1 MFFSDERAQF
11 FKPLTGKYRE
21 QVVECL
27 RLLHERLYSAQAD
40 YGESLKRDQVLDVF
54 SEALE
59 RAPLLD
65 GDEDNTRF
73 RNNREQAGW
82 VLTLLVEHGWL
93 KRDKDEASFQST
105 YPFSRTGRL
114 FTQTLAEIDGRSVRT
129 RHRNTRNTLN
139 ALSAFMD
146 RGEVYDLLDAHEH
159 SERIIADFTDIIAE
173 LEERKREL
181 VKEVEAQQLVQQAS
195 DQFFE
200 FMEKRFQPDVAIRMS
215 ADSVEKHRDRIRHT
229 IEKIKRKPRA
239 WKTLAEQELRRL
251 APDLV
256 VSQDASV
263 LFQLLD
269 SIDTRMRNASEIML
283 PALRRTLQ
291 GFTRR
296 ADIIIRQLSYLHSQ
310 KHNDIVGLCQQ
321 LSELDET
328 TYDQRLAQAGDAMAS
343 LHLGLIDPAQVR
355 LREQRTKRLVNNRMV
370 ELDEPDTATRREL
383 ATQQLLEKA
392 FNINGGALRDYLR
405 EALGASRRIDNR
417 DLPVNNARDLLAM
430 SHIIELGSADHAAAG
445 LRLRIEPT
453 EPIRDEHYFVH
464 RDGFLLELELDD
476 SAHTR
481 SAHSATAPATRPE

>member
-1 MFFSDERAQF
+1 MFFTEDRHQF

-21 QVVECL
+21 QVAECL

-40 YGESLKRDQVLDVF
+40 YGESLKREQVLDVF

-59 RAPLLD
+59 RAPLLEG
-65 GDEDNTRF
+65 GDEDGGRF
-73 RNNREQAGW
+73 RNNREQAAW
-82 VLTLLVEHGWL
+82 ILNTLVEHGWL

-114 FTQTLAEIDGRSVRT
+114 FTQTLAEVDGRGIRT

-139 ALSAFMD
+139 ALAAFLD

-215 ADSVEKHRDRIRHT
+215 ADSVEKHRDRIQNT
-229 IEKIKRKPRA
+229 IERIRRKPKA
-239 WKTLAEQELRRL
+239 WKRNAELELRRL

-256 VSQDASV
+256 INPEGSV
-263 LFQLLD
+263 LWQLLD
-269 SIDTRMRNASEIML
+269 SIETRMRSAAEIML

-310 KHNDIVGLCQQ
+310 QHSDIVGLCRE
-321 LSELDET
+321 LSELDDT
-328 TYDQRLAQAGDAMAS
+328 TAAKRLEAAGQAMAH
-343 LHLGLIDPAQVR
+343 LRLGLVDPAQNR
-355 LREQRTKRLVNNRMV
+355 LREQREKRQVQSRMAH
-370 ELDEPDTATRREL
+370 LDAPDPATLRDL
-383 ATQQLLEKA
+383 AIQQLLEKA
-392 FNINGGALRDYLR
+392 FSIHGEGLRDYLR
-405 EALGASRRIDNR
+405 QALGASRRIDNR
-417 DLPVNNARDLLAM
+417 DLPVNNATDLLAL
-430 SHIIELGSADHAAAG
+430 SHVIELGSADHRASG
-445 LRLRIEPT
+445 FRLRIEPT
-453 EPIRDEHYFVH
+453 DPIIGEPYFAR
-464 RDGFLLELELDD
+464 RDGFLLELEHDD
-476 SAHTR
+476 DT
-481 SAHSATAPATRPE
+481 

>member
-1 MFFSDERAQF
+1 MFFTDEREQF

-21 QVVECL
+21 QVAECV
-27 RLLHERLYSAQAD
+27 RLLHERLYGSQAD

-59 RAPLLD
+59 RAPLLE
-65 GDEDNTRF
+65 GDDEAGRF

-82 VLTLLVEHGWL
+82 ILNLLVEHGWL

-114 FTQTLAEIDGRSVRT
+114 FTQTLAEVDGRSVRT

-139 ALSAFMD
+139 ALAAFAE

-181 VKEVEAQQLVQQAS
+181 VREVESRQLVQQAS

-215 ADSVEKHRDRIRHT
+215 ADSVEKHRDRIRAV
-229 IEKIKRKPRA
+229 IERIKRKPKA
-239 WKTLAEQELRRL
+239 WKARAEKELRRL
-251 APDLV
+251 APDLI
-256 VSQDASV
+256 VSAEASV

-310 KHNDIVGLCQQ
+310 KHGDIVGLCQR
-321 LSELDET
+321 LSGLDDD
-328 TYDQRLAQAGDAMAS
+328 TYARRLGQAGEAMAS

-355 LREQRTKRLVNNRMV
+355 LREQRAQRTVRHRMV
-370 ELDEPDTATRREL
+370 ELDEPDRDTLRDL
-383 ATQQLLEKA
+383 ATEQLLEKA

-405 EALGASRRIDNR
+405 DALGASRRIDNR
-417 DLPVNNARDLLAM
+417 DLPVNNARDLLAL
-430 SHIIELGSADHAAAG
+430 SHVIELGSADHAAAG
-445 LRLRIEPT
+445 FRLRIEPT
-453 EPIRDEHYFVH
+453 DVVRDEHYFVR
-464 RDGFLLELELDD
+464 RDGFLLELEQDD
-476 SAHTR
+476 T
-481 SAHSATAPATRPE
+481 TARPE

>member
-1 MFFSDERAQF
+1 MFFEDERVQF

-27 RLLHERLYSAQAD
+27 RLLHERLYSAKAD

-65 GDEDNTRF
+65 EGEDESGRF
-73 RNNREQAGW
+73 RTNREQAGW
-82 VLTLLVEHGWL
+82 ILNVLIEHGWL
-93 KRDKDEASFQST
+93 KRDKDEASFRST

-114 FTQTLAEIDGRSVRT
+114 FTQTLSEADGRSVRT

-139 ALSAFMD
+139 ALAAFLD

-159 SERIIADFTDIIAE
+159 SERIISDFTDIIAE

-181 VKEVEAQQLVQQAS
+181 MREVESQQLVQQAS

-200 FMEKRFQPDVAIRMS
+200 FMEKRFQPDVAIRLS
-215 ADSVEKHRDRIRHT
+215 ADSVEKHRDRIQNT
-229 IEKIKRKPRA
+229 IDRIRRKPTA
-239 WKTLAEQELRRL
+239 WKKNVEEELRRL
-251 APDLV
+251 APDLI

-263 LFQLLD
+263 LWQLLD
-269 SIDTRMRNASEIML
+269 SIETRMRNASEIML

-291 GFTRR
+291 SFTRR

-310 KHNDIVGLCQQ
+310 KHNDIIGLCRELASLDENDFKRRLEAAGRTMGSLHVGLV
-321 LSELDET
+321 
-328 TYDQRLAQAGDAMAS
+328 
-343 LHLGLIDPAQVR
+343 DPAQVR
-355 LREQRTKRLVNNRMV
+355 LREQQARRTVQSRMPV
-370 ELDEPDTATRREL
+370 LDKPDAVTLREL

-405 EALGASRRIDNR
+405 DALGASRRIDNR
-417 DLPVNNARDLLAM
+417 DLPINNARDLLAL
-430 SHIIELGSADHAAAG
+430 SHVIELGSADHSAAG
-445 LRLRIEPT
+445 FRLRIEPT
-453 EPIRDEHYFVH
+453 EPIHDEHYFSR
-464 RDGFLLELELDD
+464 RDGFLLELEHDD
-476 SAHTR
+476 DTK
-481 SAHSATAPATRPE
+481 RPE

>member
-1 MFFSDERAQF
+1 MFFTDEREQF

-21 QVVECL
+21 QVAECV
-27 RLLHERLYSAQAD
+27 RLLHERLYSSQAD
-40 YGESLKRDQVLDVF
+40 YGESLKRDQVLEVF

-59 RAPLLD
+59 RAPLLE
-65 GDEDNTRF
+65 GDDEAGRF

-82 VLTLLVEHGWL
+82 ILNLLVEHGWL

-114 FTQTLAEIDGRSVRT
+114 FTQTLAEVDGRSVRT

-139 ALSAFMD
+139 ALAAFAD

-181 VKEVEAQQLVQQAS
+181 VKEVESRQLVQQAS

-215 ADSVEKHRDRIRHT
+215 ADSVEKHRDRIRVV
-229 IEKIKRKPRA
+229 IEQIKRKPKA
-239 WKTLAEQELRRL
+239 WKARAEKELRRL
-251 APDLV
+251 APDLI
-256 VSQDASV
+256 VSADASV

-310 KHNDIVGLCQQ
+310 KHGDIVGLCQQ
-321 LSELDET
+321 LSELDDH
-328 TYDQRLAQAGDAMAS
+328 TYTQRLGQAGEAMAS

-355 LREQRTKRLVNNRMV
+355 LREARAPRKVEHRMA
-370 ELDEPDTATRREL
+370 ELDEPDDATLRAL
-383 ATQQLLEKA
+383 ATERLLESA
-392 FNINGGALRDYLR
+392 FHINGGALRDYLR

-417 DLPVNNARDLLAM
+417 DLPVNNARDLLAL
-430 SHIIELGSADHAAAG
+430 SHVIELGSADHAAAG
-445 LRLRIEPT
+445 FRLRIEPT
-453 EPIRDEHYFVH
+453 DAVRDEHYFVR
-464 RDGFLLELELDD
+464 RDGFLLELEQDD
-476 SAHTR
+476 PKAS
-481 SAHSATAPATRPE
+481 PE

>member
-1 MFFSDERAQF
+1 MFFTDEREQF

-21 QVVECL
+21 QVVECV
-27 RLLHERLYSAQAD
+27 RLLHERLYSAKAD

-54 SEALE
+54 CEALE
-59 RAPLLD
+59 RAPLLE
-65 GDEDNTRF
+65 GDDDAGRF

-82 VLTLLVEHGWL
+82 ILNTLVEHGWL

-105 YPFSRTGRL
+105 YPFSRGGRL
-114 FTQTLAEIDGRSVRT
+114 FTQTLVEMDGRRART

-139 ALSAFMD
+139 ALNAFAE

-181 VKEVEAQQLVQQAS
+181 VKEVEARQLVQQAS

-215 ADSVEKHRDRIRHT
+215 ADSVEKHRDRIRAAV
-229 IEKIKRKPRA
+229 ERIKRKPKSWKARA
-239 WKTLAEQELRRL
+239 ERDLRQR

-256 VSQDASV
+256 VSQEASV

-269 SIDTRMRNASEIML
+269 SIDLRMRNASEIML

-296 ADIIIRQLSYLHSQ
+296 ADIIIRQLSYLHTQ
-310 KHNDIVGLCQQ
+310 KHNDIVGLCQS
-321 LSELDET
+321 LSELDDA
-328 TYDQRLAQAGDAMAS
+328 TYARRLGQAGEALAS
-343 LHLGLIDPAQVR
+343 LHLGLVDPAQVR
-355 LREQRTKRLVNNRMV
+355 PREQRARRTVRHQMV
-370 ELDEPDTATRREL
+370 ELDEPDRDTLRDL

-417 DLPVNNARDLLAM
+417 DLPVNNARDLLAL
-430 SHIIELGSADHAAAG
+430 SHVIELGSADHAAAG
-445 LRLRIEPT
+445 FRLRIEPT
-453 EPIRDEHYFVH
+453 DVVRDEHYFVH
-464 RDGFLLELELDD
+464 RDGFLLELEQDD
-476 SAHTR
+476 T
-481 SAHSATAPATRPE
+481 TARPE

>member
-1 MFFSDERAQF
+1 MFFKDERAQF
-11 FKPLTGKYRE
+11 FRPLTGKYRE
-21 QVVECL
+21 QVAECL
-27 RLLHERLYSAQAD
+27 RLLHERLYSAMAD

-54 SEALE
+54 VEALE

-65 GDEDNTRF
+65 DSDDDSGRF

-82 VLTLLVEHGWL
+82 ILNLLVEHGWL

-139 ALSAFMD
+139 ALAAFIE

-159 SERIIADFTDIIAE
+159 SERIVADFTDIIAE

-181 VKEVEAQQLVQQAS
+181 VKEVESQQLVQQAS

-215 ADSVEKHRDRIRHT
+215 ADSVEKHRDRIQKT
-229 IEKIKRKPRA
+229 IEQIRNQPRR
-239 WKTLAEQELRRL
+239 WKANAERELRRL

-256 VSQDASV
+256 VSNEASV

-269 SIDTRMRNASEIML
+269 SIETRMRNASEIML

-310 KHNDIVGLCQQ
+310 KHNDIVGLCQE
-321 LSELDET
+321 LAELDDD
-328 TYDQRLAQAGDAMAS
+328 TYRERLQRAGDAMAS

-355 LREQRTKRLVNNRMV
+355 LRAQRTQQVVENRMV
-370 ELDEPDTATRREL
+370 ELDEPDAATLREL
-383 ATQQLLEKA
+383 ATEQLLEKA

-405 EALGASRRIDNR
+405 DALGASRRIDNR

-430 SHIIELGSADHAAAG
+430 SHVIELGSADHAAAG
-445 LRLRIEPT
+445 FRLRIEPT
-453 EPIRDEHYFVH
+453 EPIVSF
-464 RDGFLLELELDD
+464 
-476 SAHTR
+476 
-481 SAHSATAPATRPE
+481 PAR

>member
-1 MFFSDERAQF
+1 MFFRDEQVQF

-27 RLLHERLYSAQAD
+27 RLLHERLYSAKAD

-65 GDEDNTRF
+65 DSEDEGGRF
-73 RNNREQAGW
+73 RTNREQAGW
-82 VLTLLVEHGWL
+82 ILNVLVEHGWL

-114 FTQTLAEIDGRSVRT
+114 FTQTLAEADGRSVRT

-139 ALSAFMD
+139 ALAAFLD

-159 SERIIADFTDIIAE
+159 SERIISDFTDIIAE

-181 VKEVEAQQLVQQAS
+181 MREVESQQLVQQAS

-200 FMEKRFQPDVAIRMS
+200 FMEKRFQPDVAIRLS
-215 ADSVEKHRDRIRHT
+215 ADSVEKHRDRIQNSIDCIR
-229 IEKIKRKPRA
+229 RKPTA
-239 WKTLAEQELRRL
+239 WKKNVEEELRRL
-251 APDLV
+251 APDLI
-256 VSQDASV
+256 VSQNASV
-263 LFQLLD
+263 LWQLLD
-269 SIDTRMRNASEIML
+269 SIETRMRSASEIML

-310 KHNDIVGLCQQ
+310 KHNDIVGLCR
-321 LSELDET
+321 ELATLEEQDFK
-328 TYDQRLAQAGDAMAS
+328 QRLETAGLTMGS
-343 LHLGLIDPAQVR
+343 LHVGLVDPAQVR
-355 LREQRTKRLVNNRMV
+355 LREQQARRTVQNRMLV
-370 ELDEPDTATRREL
+370 LGKPDAATLREL

-405 EALGASRRIDNR
+405 NALGASRRIDNR
-417 DLPVNNARDLLAM
+417 DLPINNARDLLAL
-430 SHIIELGSADHAAAG
+430 SHVIELGSADHGAAG
-445 LRLRIEPT
+445 FRLRIEPT
-453 EPIRDEHYFVH
+453 EPIHDEHYFSR
-464 RDGFLLELELDD
+464 RDGFLLELEYDD
-476 SAHTR
+476 DTK
-481 SAHSATAPATRPE
+481 RPE